1 MLQTEIVH
9 RQHIATPEAEDQK
22 HLRGPPADAFDLRD
36 IRNHFLVAE
45 PRESSERQHTGRR
58 LGRQVAQ
65 ITDFLPR
72 NAGSAELA
80 TRRAQQLHRR
90 GQPSAPVRSIELLKA
105 RRDGLRGLERK
116 LLVEDR
122 FGQRAEFIPFAL
134 LGQPT
139 LPYASNYAC
148 QHRVDAFQ
156 VTHGSRDVPH
166 RQTRYRIDRRC
177 ESGRR
182 ADVRF
187 ARRQP
192 SPQCAKGSATMT
204 AGSVS
209 TARIAMERLNYFNY
223 FTEIEEHFWRKRGAH
238 ILVSPLDWAIVE
250 TWQKAGIPL
259 EAVLRGIDRAFESY
273 QRSRRGLG
281 GRPLKSLVYCVDAV
295 LEAAAELQQ
304 TAAGTGPEPSRPK
317 PSAEPFSREELHN
330 YLRRNAE
337 RLHTAAEKVRST
349 ESGASLAAQF
359 EQTAARLAELE
370 SMLDAPGVLDL
381 EELERRL
388 TVLEEKLAAGLT
400 ASADEALLLRLRR
413 ELDRAL
419 APYRR
424 RMTAEQL
431 AQLERQYLQKRLFE
445 EHGVPRLS
453 LFYLS

>member
-1 MLQTEIVH
+1 
-9 RQHIATPEAEDQK
+9 
-22 HLRGPPADAFDLRD
+22 
-36 IRNHFLVAE
+36 
-45 PRESSERQHTGRR
+45 
-58 LGRQVAQ
+58 
-65 ITDFLPR
+65 
-72 NAGSAELA
+72 
-80 TRRAQQLHRR
+80 
-90 GQPSAPVRSIELLKA
+90 
-105 RRDGLRGLERK
+105 
-116 LLVEDR
+116 
-122 FGQRAEFIPFAL
+122 
-134 LGQPT
+134 
-139 LPYASNYAC
+139 
-148 QHRVDAFQ
+148 
-156 VTHGSRDVPH
+156 
-166 RQTRYRIDRRC
+166 
-177 ESGRR
+177 
-182 ADVRF
+182 
-187 ARRQP
+187 
-192 SPQCAKGSATMT
+192 MT
-204 AGSVS
+204 ADIVS
-209 TARIAMERLNYFNY
+209 TARDAMERLNYFNY

-304 TAAGTGPEPSRPK
+304 TAAGTGPETSRSK
-317 PSAEPFSREELHN
+317 PSTEPFSREELHD

-337 RLHTAAEKVRST
+337 RLHAAAEKIRST
-349 ESGASLAAQF
+349 ENGASLAAQF
-359 EQTAARLAELE
+359 EQTAVRLVELE
-370 SMLDAPGVLDL
+370 SSLDAPGPLDL

-400 ASADEALLLRLRR
+400 ASADETLLLRLRR